1 MAAPYAPAFAVDD
14 DEDDGFD
21 WEAAVREIDSAC
33 ALTSASKVAVSNSA
47 PPPPQ
52 PSAAPPLAP
61 APSAAAPFFHG
72 PSAGGTRQSTLDRFV
87 DSFTKRQAAKDK
99 TTPAPAAP
107 VVAAVPPASRGGHS
121 GVRADEGCSW
131 RVGEED
137 VAEGACAVA
146 LDHEAAQT
154 WIYPTN
160 IEVRKYQHYIVQRAL
175 FTNTLVA
182 LPTGLGKTFI
192 AAVVMYNYFRWF
204 PEGKIVFTAP
214 SRPLVTQQIE
224 ACHNTVGIPQEWTI
238 DMKGNL
244 SPEKRSSY
252 WKSKRVFF
260 VTPQIL
266 ENDIQSGICV
276 MKQLVCLVI
285 DEAHR
290 ASGNYAYCT
299 AIRKLVASQIPL
311 RILGLTATP
320 GSKHPD
326 IQGVINN
333 LCISELVHRDE
344 SDPDVQKYV
353 NSRRVDLV
361 KVPVGS
367 DTSQVNEKLL
377 ELIHPHIVQLRAVG
391 VIDNRDAANWS
402 PHQLHILKEKFNQAP
417 PPNLPMEKK
426 KEIRRSFAAAG
437 SLCRISKLLLSHGI
451 KPAYQAIEANLNE
464 GAWNMFSKNE
474 TFARA
479 KEMMWS
485 FLNKGVSSPKVQ
497 KLVEVLVNHFT
508 ENNPKDSRVIIFSH
522 YRESVKE
529 ILGALG
535 GSCVKIF
542 RPAQFIGQSSAGD
555 RLKGQTQKM
564 QQAILQ
570 KFRSGE
576 YNILVATSIGEEGLD
591 IVEVDLV
598 ICFDANV
605 SPLRMIQRMGRTG
618 RKNEGR
624 VVVLACEGPEL
635 QGYKKKQG
643 STRTMKNLL
652 RKQDIFVYHD
662 SPRMVPH
669 IYKPEVKYVK
679 LSIEKYVPCLKKR
692 KVDVSCASPILSKMS
707 VEDGQLIARYFSECK
722 EDIWKPSLVAFP
734 SFQVS
739 PCDIYKVPH
748 SFRTTDMLIDAM
760 QRLQDLSFS
769 RTKCDTPLQEP
780 ADVAALEDQAVEGH
794 HYPSGQAAWSKSV
807 CVPSSP
813 VKKYPLHSFF
823 CGDYVAVDVRG
834 YVSVTFVPALSR
846 TSEFHKDTQN
856 VNWQYKV
863 QSKKTPCKLTTDVSG
878 PRTDGA
884 YSSKPIFAD
893 NASNLD
899 PHSPDYSEQYHPG
912 RHVLC
917 PASPSKP
924 FSSPTE
930 KWDTPC
936 NTKLAS
942 PALSVQ
948 EDMELSPRL
957 TYYIEEGIVP
967 ESPLLEVS
975 HQKFEK
981 DTAADVCFV
990 PKVGSSKAHTQGNG
1004 LGCHDGS
1011 LSFREKVQFPVVVTE
1026 LLGLPSDNVLDQ
1038 TRAEAEEPS
1047 NVKICSPA
1055 ARTPTENLLCDSLSD
1070 DWQVKSVAGDTSG
1083 SVQQAPKYRRL
1094 CKYGDKINRVP
1105 SVSLNDR
1112 YDGYG
1117 GRQCDVE
1124 NKSMTNQM
1132 GHARGNKGKV
1142 KRCLDVYIDEQAEV
1156 SEDADISAD
1165 EDDEQSDDKYEDSF
1179 IDDQTTPAGQFTQSE
1194 QGGEHTGD
1202 MMAFYRRSLLTQS
1215 TVVLPSRYQD
1225 LSDNSLSRAAS
1236 SSSGN
1241 SHYPI
1246 ETPQGIFQKH
1256 GTTGPS
1262 PLGLQQSSLERA
1274 TSIEEHVQASVVNC
1288 ESTSKPDSIKRKLS
1302 FQQAASIPIINL
1314 EPEPAPLSSHLA
1326 TEVGNDI
1333 YWDDAFFE
1341 GLDLDAIEAQAT
1353 EQLRLQKAQ
1362 ASQKPAETKRAS
1374 DVSFTPPSF
1383 DLGI

>member
-1 MAAPYAPAFAVDD
+1 MAAPPPPYAPAVAVDD

-33 ALTSASKVAVSNSA
+33 SLASASTAAISNPA
-47 PPPPQ
+47 PPPPPRQ
-52 PSAAPPLAP
+52 PSAYPPSGPAP

-72 PSAGGTRQSTLDRFV
+72 PSAGGARQSTLDRFV
-87 DSFTKRQAAKDK
+87 DSFTKRQAAKEW
-99 TTPAPAAP
+99 PPPAP
-107 VVAAVPPASRGGHS
+107 VVPVAAAVPPASRGG
-121 GVRADEGCSW
+121 RFTARPDEGCS
-131 RVGEED
+131 RSAGGEEI
-137 VAEGACAVA
+137 AEGACAVA
-146 LDHEAAQT
+146 LDHEAVQT

-160 IEVRKYQHYIVQRAL
+160 IEVREYQLYIVQKAL

-224 ACHNTVGIPQEWTI
+224 ACHNTVGIPQ
-238 DMKGNL
+238 
-244 SPEKRSSY
+244 
-252 WKSKRVFF
+252 
-260 VTPQIL
+260 
-266 ENDIQSGICV
+266 
-276 MKQLVCLVI
+276 
-285 DEAHR
+285 
-290 ASGNYAYCT
+290 
-299 AIRKLVASQIPL
+299 LVASHVPL
-311 RILGLTATP
+311 RILALTATP

-344 SDPDVQKYV
+344 SDPEVRRYV
-353 NSRRVDLV
+353 NARTVDLV

-367 DTSQVNEKLL
+367 DTFQVNEKLL
-377 ELIHPHIVQLRAVG
+377 EIIRPYIVQLRAAG
-391 VIDNRDAANWS
+391 VIDNREAANWS
-402 PHQLHILKEKFNQAP
+402 SHQLHILREKFNQAP
-417 PPNLPMEKK
+417 PPNIPIEKK
-426 KEIRRSFAAAG
+426 NEIRRSFAAAF

-451 KPAYQAIEANLNE
+451 KPAYQAIEASLNE
-464 GAWNMFSKNE
+464 GAWNMFSRNE
-474 TFARA
+474 AFARA
-479 KEMMWS
+479 KEMMRS

-497 KLVEVLVNHFT
+497 KLVEVLIDHFQK
-508 ENNPKDSRVIIFSH
+508 NNPKDSRVIIFSH

-535 GSCVKIF
+535 GSCTNFF
-542 RPAQFIGQSSAGD
+542 RPAQFIGQSSAG
-555 RLKGQTQKM
+555 Q
-564 QQAILQ
+564 
-570 KFRSGE
+570 
-576 YNILVATSIGEEGLD
+576 
-591 IVEVDLV
+591 
-598 ICFDANV
+598 
-605 SPLRMIQRMGRTG
+605 
-618 RKNEGR
+618 
-624 VVVLACEGPEL
+624 EL

-652 RKQDIFVYHD
+652 RKQDNFDFHA

-679 LSIEKYVPCLKKR
+679 LSIEKYVRCLKKR
-692 KVDVSCASPILSKMS
+692 KVDDSCASPIMNKMS
-707 VEDGQLIARYFSECK
+707 VEDDQLIARYFSACK

-769 RTKCDTPLQEP
+769 RTKCGTPLREP
-780 ADVAALEDQAVEGH
+780 ADVAALKDQPLEGH
-794 HYPSGQAAWSKSV
+794 YYPTGQVACSKSV
-807 CVPSSP
+807 CVTSSP
-813 VKKYPLHSFF
+813 VKTYPLHSFF
-823 CGDYVAVDVRG
+823 CGDYVAVDIKG
-834 YVSVTFVPALSR
+834 YVSITFVPAVPR
-846 TSEFHKDTQN
+846 TSGFHKDTQN

-863 QSKKTPCKLTTDVSG
+863 QNKMAPYKLTTDVSG

-884 YSSKPIFAD
+884 YSSKLIFAD

-899 PHSPDYSEQYHPG
+899 PHSPDYSEQYDPG
-912 RHVLC
+912 RHVPFC
-917 PASPSKP
+917 TTPSKS

-930 KWDTPC
+930 KWGTPC

-942 PALSVQ
+942 PALLVQ
-948 EDMELSPRL
+948 EDTELSPRL
-957 TYYIEEGIVP
+957 THYIEEGIVP
-967 ESPLLEVS
+967 ESPVLEVS
-975 HQKFEK
+975 HQKLET
-981 DTAADVCFV
+981 DRASDVCFV
-990 PKVGSSKAHTQGNG
+990 PKVGYSKAHTQGNG
-1004 LGCHDGS
+1004 PGCHDGS
-1011 LSFREKVQFPVVVTE
+1011 LSFGEKGQFPAGVTE
-1026 LLGLPSDNVLDQ
+1026 VLGLTRDNVLDQ
-1038 TRAEAEEPS
+1038 TQVEAEEPS

-1055 ARTPTENLLCDSLSD
+1055 ARTPTANLLCDSLSD

-1094 CKYGDKINRVP
+1094 CKYGEKIKRVP
-1105 SVSLNDR
+1105 SMSLNDR

-1117 GRQCDVE
+1117 GRQCDVT
-1124 NKSMTNQM
+1124 NKSMPNQM
-1132 GHARGNKGKV
+1132 GHARGNKGKA
-1142 KRCLDVYIDEQAEV
+1142 KRRLDIYIDEQAEV
-1156 SEDADISAD
+1156 SEDTYISAD
-1165 EDDEQSDDKYEDSF
+1165 EDDDQSKDKYEDSF
-1179 IDDQTTPAGQFTQSE
+1179 IDDQATPSGQFTQSE

-1202 MMAFYRRSLLTQS
+1202 RMAFYRWSLLTQS

-1225 LSDNSLSRAAS
+1225 LSDNSVSIAGSAS
-1236 SSSGN
+1236 CSSGN
-1241 SHYPI
+1241 SHNPI
-1246 ETPQGIFQKH
+1246 ETPQGILQKH

-1262 PLGLQQSSLERA
+1262 PLGPQQSSLERA
-1274 TSIEEHVQASVVNC
+1274 SLTKEHGQASVVNC

-1314 EPEPAPLSSHLA
+1314 DLEPAPPSSHLA
-1326 TEVGNDI
+1326 TEVGND

-1362 ASQKPAETKRAS
+1362 SQKPAETKRAS
-1374 DVSFTPPSF
+1374 DVSFMPPSF
-1383 DLGI
+1383 DLGF

>member
-1 MAAPYAPAFAVDD
+1 MAAPPPPYAPAVAVDD

-33 ALTSASKVAVSNSA
+33 ALASASTPAVSNPA
-47 PPPPQ
+47 PPRQ
-52 PSAAPPLAP
+52 PSPYPPPGP
-61 APSAAAPFFHG
+61 APSAAAPFSHG
-72 PSAGGTRQSTLDRFV
+72 PSRQSTLDRFV
-87 DSFTKRQAAKDK
+87 DSFTKRQLAKER
-99 TTPAPAAP
+99 PPPAP
-107 VVAAVPPASRGGHS
+107 VVPVAAAVPPASRAG
-121 GVRADEGCSW
+121 RFAARPDEGCS
-131 RVGEED
+131 RSAGREE

-146 LDHEAAQT
+146 LDHEAVQT

-160 IEVRKYQHYIVQRAL
+160 IEVREYQLYIVQKAL

-244 SPEKRSSY
+244 SPEKRSSF

-266 ENDIQSGICV
+266 ENDIHSGICV

-299 AIRKLVASQIPL
+299 AVRKLVASHVPL
-311 RILGLTATP
+311 RILALTATP

-344 SDPDVQKYV
+344 SDPEVQRYV
-353 NSRRVDLV
+353 NARTVDLV

-367 DTSQVNEKLL
+367 DTFQVNEKLL
-377 ELIHPHIVQLRAVG
+377 EIIRPYIAQLRAAG
-391 VIDNRDAANWS
+391 VIDSRNAESWS
-402 PHQLHILKEKFNQAP
+402 SHQLHILREKFNQAP
-417 PPNLPMEKK
+417 PPNIPIEKK
-426 KEIRRSFAAAG
+426 HEIRRSFAAAF

-451 KPAYQAIEANLNE
+451 MPAYQAIEANLNE
-464 GAWNMFSKNE
+464 GAWNMFSRIE
-474 TFARA
+474 AFARA
-479 KEMMWS
+479 KEMMQS

-497 KLVEVLVNHFT
+497 KLVEVLIDHFQK
-508 ENNPKDSRVIIFSH
+508 NNPKDSRVIIFSH

-535 GSCVKIF
+535 GSCTNFF

-618 RKNEGR
+618 RKNDGR
-624 VVVLACEGPEL
+624 VVVLACEGHEL

-652 RKQDIFVYHD
+652 RKQDNFDFHA

-692 KVDVSCASPILSKMS
+692 KVDVSCASPILNKMS
-707 VEDGQLIARYFSECK
+707 VEDDQLIAQYFSACK

-769 RTKCDTPLQEP
+769 RTKCGTPLREP
-780 ADVAALEDQAVEGH
+780 ADVAALKDQPLEGH
-794 HYPSGQAAWSKSV
+794 YYPTGQVACSKSV
-807 CVPSSP
+807 CVTSSP

-823 CGDYVAVDVRG
+823 CGDYVAVDIKG
-834 YVSVTFVPALSR
+834 YVSITFVPAVLR

-863 QSKKTPCKLTTDVSG
+863 QNKTAPYKLTTEVSG

-899 PHSPDYSEQYHPG
+899 PHSPDYSEQYDPG
-912 RHVLC
+912 RHVLFGTT
-917 PASPSKP
+917 PSKS

-930 KWDTPC
+930 KWGTPC

-948 EDMELSPRL
+948 EDTELSPRL
-957 TYYIEEGIVP
+957 THYIEEGIVP
-967 ESPLLEVS
+967 ESPVLEAS
-975 HQKFEK
+975 HQRLE
-981 DTAADVCFV
+981 TERASDVCFV
-990 PKVGSSKAHTQGNG
+990 PKVDYSKAHTQGNG
-1004 LGCHDGS
+1004 PGCHDGS
-1011 LSFREKVQFPVVVTE
+1011 LSFGEKGQFPAGVTE
-1026 LLGLPSDNVLDQ
+1026 VLGLTRDNVLGQ
-1038 TRAEAEEPS
+1038 TQVEAEEPS

-1055 ARTPTENLLCDSLSD
+1055 ARTPTANLLCDSLSD

-1094 CKYGDKINRVP
+1094 CKYGEKIKRVP
-1105 SVSLNDR
+1105 SMSLNDR
-1112 YDGYG
+1112 YDGCG
-1117 GRQCDVE
+1117 GRQCDVT
-1124 NKSMTNQM
+1124 NKSMPNQM
-1132 GHARGNKGKV
+1132 GHARGNKGKA
-1142 KRCLDVYIDEQAEV
+1142 KRRLDIYIDEQAEV
-1156 SEDADISAD
+1156 SEDTYISAD
-1165 EDDEQSDDKYEDSF
+1165 EDDDQSEDKYEDSF
-1179 IDDQTTPAGQFTQSE
+1179 IDDQATPSGQFTQSE

-1202 MMAFYRRSLLTQS
+1202 RMAFYRRSLLTQS

-1225 LSDNSLSRAAS
+1225 LSDNSVSIAGSAS
-1236 SSSGN
+1236 CSSGN
-1241 SHYPI
+1241 SHNPI
-1246 ETPQGIFQKH
+1246 ETPQGILQKH

-1262 PLGLQQSSLERA
+1262 PLGPQQSSLERV
-1274 TSIEEHVQASVVNC
+1274 SLIKEHGQASVVNC

-1314 EPEPAPLSSHLA
+1314 DLEPAPPSSHLA
-1326 TEVGNDI
+1326 TEAGNDI

-1362 ASQKPAETKRAS
+1362 SQKPAETKRAS

-1383 DLGI
+1383 DLGF